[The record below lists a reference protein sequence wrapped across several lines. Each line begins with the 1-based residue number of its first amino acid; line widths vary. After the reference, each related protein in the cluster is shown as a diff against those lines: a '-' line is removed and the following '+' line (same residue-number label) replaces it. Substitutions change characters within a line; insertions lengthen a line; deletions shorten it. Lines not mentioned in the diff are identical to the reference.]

1 MADQSTQQT
10 LKEKLGGRNIFLI
23 GMMGSGKSKTGPD
36 LAKIINYAFVDID
49 DVIEKAS
56 KQSISEIFENDGETV
71 FRDLEK
77 QVLKEISQHHSL
89 VIATGGGLVTL
100 PENWGILHQGIVIW
114 LDLDLQRSIKRIESD
129 TKKRPLLDQEDI
141 SQTFHQ
147 IYESRKP
154 MYLESDLRIEVED
167 QSSFEVASMI
177 AATLPSILIDPETQ
191 AERHTTEL

>member
-1 MADQSTQQT
+1 MAVQSTPKT

-23 GMMGSGKSKTGPD
+23 GMMGSGKSQTGPV
-36 LAKIINYAFVDID
+36 LAKMINYAFVDTD

-56 KQSISEIFENDGETV
+56 KQSISSIFEKDGENV
-71 FRDLEK
+71 FRDVEK
-77 QVLKEISQHHSL
+77 KVLKEISQHHSL

-114 LDLDLQRSIKRIESD
+114 LDLDLKRSIKRLESD
-129 TKKRPLLDQEDI
+129 KKKRPLLIGDDLAENF
-141 SQTFHQ
+141 SQ

-167 QSSFEVASMI
+167 QSPYEVATMV
-177 AATLPSILIDPETQ
+177 AEHLPSILIDPETQ